1 MTARDRLETVTRLAE
16 MAATPGGIAA
26 LRTWRPLSIAA
37 FRLVHGLAAEGL
49 SFATVIDVGAN
60 VGKFSRAALGMW
72 PAATVIAFEAL
83 PAAAE
88 EFQAANQLAGRVEL
102 HKVALGAHDGTIAF
116 YPHEYSLSSSPLPVP
131 AAIQR
136 RYPWARETPPI
147 EVPVR
152 RLDAV
157 LAGRVLAGPVLM
169 KLDVQGYELEVLA
182 GAPETLAS
190 VTAIVIEQAF
200 DAVYQDQPLFGASHR
215 ALEQAGWRLVRPLDW
230 RREGE
235 RVAEMD
241 CLYVRAAATE
251 R

>member
-1 MTARDRLETVTRLAE
+1 MTARERLETVTRLAE
-16 MAATPGGIAA
+16 MAATPGGMTA

-49 SFATVIDVGAN
+49 SFATVIDVGAS
-60 VGKFSRAALGMW
+60 VGKFSRAVLGMW
-72 PAATVIAFEAL
+72 PDAAVIAFEAL
-83 PAAAE
+83 PAAAVE
-88 EFQAANQLAGRVEL
+88 LQATAQLRARVEL
-102 HKVALGAHDGTIAF
+102 HQVALGDHDGTITF
-116 YPHEYSLSSSPLPVP
+116 YPHEYSLSSSPLPVS
-131 AAIQR
+131 AEIQR
-136 RYPWARETPPI
+136 RYRWARETPPI

-157 LAGRVLAGPVLM
+157 LAGRVLAGPVLL
-169 KLDVQGYELEVLA
+169 KLDVQGYELKVLA
-182 GAPETLAS
+182 GAPQTLAS
-190 VTAIVIEQAF
+190 VAAIVIEQAF

-241 CLYVRAAATE
+241 CLYLRAAE
-251 R
+251 